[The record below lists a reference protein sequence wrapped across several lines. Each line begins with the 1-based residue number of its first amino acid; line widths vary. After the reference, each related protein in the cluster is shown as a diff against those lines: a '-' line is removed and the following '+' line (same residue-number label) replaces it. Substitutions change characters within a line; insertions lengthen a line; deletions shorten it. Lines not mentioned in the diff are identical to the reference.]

1 VKILHTVEFYHPS
14 VGGMQEVVK
23 QLSERM
29 IRLGHEVTVATT
41 RLPERAEKAV
51 NGVRIAEFEIS
62 GNLVRGFRG
71 DVESYRRFLLESDF
85 DVITNFAAQQW
96 ATDVALP
103 LLDDIGAA
111 KVFVPTGFSG
121 LYLPRYG
128 NYFSSMR
135 SWLHKYDMNVFLSDD
150 YRDINF
156 ARDCGVKNIMVIPNG
171 ASEDEFL
178 PEAKCDVRALLGIPH
193 DNFLILHIGSHT
205 SLKGHAEAIR
215 IFAKARIR
223 NATLLIAANEIPG
236 GCARSCN
243 IKRVVFNSWPGRRTD
258 GKKVLI
264 ASLPRPET
272 IAAYKTADLFLFP
285 SNIECSP
292 LVLFEC
298 MASRTPFFTTDVGNA
313 MEIIRWSGGGML
325 LPTRKDAKG
334 NSHANVT
341 KSAEMLAAIYGDPA
355 GRERM
360 AKKGFTAWQERFTWG
375 KIARAYEG
383 LYLSLIQGGR

>member
-1 VKILHTVEFYHPS
+1 MKILHTVEFYHPS

-23 QLSERM
+23 QLSERLAS
-29 IRLGHEVTVATT
+29 LGHEMTVATT
-41 RLPERAEKAV
+41 RLPERTEKVV
-51 NGVRIAEFEIS
+51 NGVRIAEFDVS
-62 GNLVRGFRG
+62 GNLVRGLRG
-71 DVESYRRFLLESDF
+71 DVESYRKFLLESDF
-85 DVITNFAAQQW
+85 DVIANFAAQQW
-96 ATDVALP
+96 ATDVALA
-103 LLDDIGAA
+103 LLDDITAA

-178 PEAKCDVRALLGIPH
+178 PEATCDIRVLLGIPR
-193 DNFLILHIGSHT
+193 DNFLIFHVGSHT
-205 SLKGHAEAIR
+205 GLKGHAEAIR

-223 NATLLIAANEIPG
+223 NATLLIAANDIPG

-243 IKRVVFNSWPGRRTD
+243 IKKAVFNGWPGRRTD
-258 GKKVLI
+258 GKRVLI

-298 MASRTPFFTTDVGNA
+298 MASRTPFLTTDVGNA
-313 MEIIRWSGGGML
+313 GEIIQWSGGGML

-334 NSHANVT
+334 YSRANVAE
-341 KSAEMLAAIYGDPA
+341 SAEMLATVYGDPE

-360 AKKGFTAWQERFTWG
+360 ASAGFTAWQKRFTWG
-375 KIARAYEG
+375 KIARVYED
-383 LYLSLIQGGR
+383 LYSKLVQEGR